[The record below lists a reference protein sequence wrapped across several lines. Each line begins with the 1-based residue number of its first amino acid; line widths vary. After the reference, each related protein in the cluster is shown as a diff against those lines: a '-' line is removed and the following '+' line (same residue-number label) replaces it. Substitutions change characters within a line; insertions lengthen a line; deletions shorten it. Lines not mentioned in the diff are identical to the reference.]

1 MDQLKIIQSN
11 AELLTPAQNTNYQ
24 GIYID
29 ENSVSLGKLYV
40 LFNIIISWSVK
51 EYLLQ
56 AH

>member
-1 MDQLKIIQSN
+1 MDQLKIIQIN
-11 AELLTPAQNTNYQ
+11 AELLTPAQDTNYLE
-24 GIYID
+24 
-29 ENSVSLGKLYV
+29 ENSISLGKLYI